1 MIRLHAEFDTRE
13 EAELWRDG
21 MYRSY
26 HPLGYSTHIT
36 IAEKTIERCSGCGST
51 ASIYEIR
58 RRVPAAL
65 SCCPERNMVS
75 ETIWVAWGSRAESCD

>member
-1 MIRLHAEFDTRE
+1 MIRLHAEFDTQK

-36 IAEKTIERCSGCGST
+36 IEQKTIERCSGCGST
-51 ASIYEIR
+51 MTLDDLRRWYPVSI
-58 RRVPAAL
+58 
-65 SCCPERNMVS
+65 SCCPERNMVP
-75 ETIWVAWGSRAESCD
+75 ETIWVAYGSRAESCD